1 MTPEELLYREAEL
14 LDARDL
20 EAWLDLYT
28 DDAVYWIPQGDAADP
43 LREVSIIYDDRRR
56 MHERVL
62 RLASGFAYSQDPPST
77 TCHLVGNVLARPGE
91 DDGELRVT
99 SKLIVS
105 EVRRATQNIY
115 AGSVEH
121 LLVPAGEEL
130 RIRRKTVRLANSDT
144 PLGNVTFLI

>member
-1 MTPEELLYREAEL
+1 MTPEELLYREADL
-14 LDARDL
+14 LDARDF

-28 DDAVYWIPQGDAADP
+28 DDAVYWIPQGDADDP
-43 LREVSIIYDDRRR
+43 VREVSIIYDDRRR

-77 TCHLVGNVLARPGE
+77 TCHLVGNVMARDGA

-105 EVRRATQNIY
+105 EVRRGTQNIY

-121 LLVPAGEEL
+121 LLVTDGDDL
-130 RIRRKTVRLANSDT
+130 RIRRKTVRLANSDI

>member
-1 MTPEELLYREAEL
+1 MTPEELLYREADL
-14 LDARDL
+14 LDARDF
-20 EAWLDLYT
+20 ESWLDLYT
-28 DDAVYWIPQGDAADP
+28 DDAIYWIPQGDADDP
-43 LREVSIIYDDRRR
+43 VREVSIVYDDRRR

-77 TCHLVGNVLARPGE
+77 TCHLVGNVLARPGDE
-91 DDGELRVT
+91 GGELRVT
-99 SKLIVS
+99 SKLIIS
-105 EVRRATQNIY
+105 EVRRGAQNIY

-121 LLVPAGEEL
+121 LLAPVDDEL